1 MFKDYMGIFKNLRD
15 MQDQLW
21 KESMAKFPGSAFPA
35 DMNDWQQK
43 TLENVNDLVQ
53 QAVDHSLQLQRE
65 WLDQWSERAGGKKLK
80 PKVFA
85 ELSAEA
91 RDSTQR
97 WLDHQNRLWEQWL
110 QVLGAGGDSTGKLPD
125 FAQWQSAV
133 QESIERQMSLMED
146 WSNMTKVKKLSGKE
160 VTKLSGQIEKAI
172 EKSIETQQRLWSHW
186 FKGLGSFAEVAEGAA
201 VAAAKP
207 AKPKAKSAAKPK
219 KKAAAKAAAGHD
231 DLKQIA
237 GIGPGLEKKL
247 KDSGIHTLR
256 QIAELSDKDITHLEE
271 EIIKFSGRI
280 NRDKW
285 VQQAKKLVS

>member
-1 MFKDYMGIFKNLRD
+1 MFKDYMGIFKNLHS

-21 KESMAKFPGSAFPA
+21 KDSMAKFPGSAFPQN
-35 DMNDWQQK
+35 MNKLQK
-43 TLENVNDLVQ
+43 QTLENVNELVQ
-53 QAVDHSLQLQRE
+53 QAVGHSLKLQRD
-65 WLDQWSERAGGKKLK
+65 WLDQWSERASGKKLK
-80 PKVFA
+80 PKMFA

-97 WLDHQNRLWEQWL
+97 WLDTQNRLWEQWL
-110 QVLGAGGDSTGKLPD
+110 QVLGGTGGSAGKLPD
-125 FAQWQSAV
+125 FSQWQSAV
-133 QESIERQMSLMED
+133 QESIERQMSLLED
-146 WSNMTKVKKLSGKE
+146 WSNMTKVKKLSTKE
-160 VTKLSGQIEKAI
+160 VTKLSDEIEKAM

-186 FKGLGSFAEVAEGAA
+186 FDDLGAFAKVVESAAEAKPEKKKA
-201 VAAAKP
+201 KPAAKP
-207 AKPKAKSAAKPK
+207 RKASG
-219 KKAAAKAAAGHD
+219 KAAAVHD

-247 KDSGIHTLR
+247 KDNGIHTLK
-256 QIAELSDKDITHLEE
+256 QISELSDKDITHLEE